1 MHICKTKIEMK
12 NIFIQLYSIIVFTF
26 LFSINSNAMIFEC
39 ENGFTYKIENYKN
52 QLYIYYKELNK
63 DWKAI
68 VNSNISE
75 NKYELILPNSQYLG
89 CANKNLAICNY
100 NTLITYKPSTGEA
113 NVREVI
119 RNDCFIGTMG
129 CNKYEKGLE
138 LNLRRCNVINNISTS
153 N

>member
-119 RNDCFIGTMG
+119 RNDCYIGTMG

>member
-1 MHICKTKIEMK
+1 MK

-52 QLYIYYKELNK
+52 QLFIYYKELNK
-63 DWKAI
+63 DWIAI

-100 NTLITYKPSTGEA
+100 NTLITYKPNTGEA

-129 CNKYEKGLE
+129 CNKYEKGHE

>member
-1 MHICKTKIEMK
+1 MK

-52 QLYIYYKELNK
+52 QLFIYYKELNK
-63 DWKAI
+63 DWIAI

-100 NTLITYKPSTGEA
+100 NTLITYKPNTGEA

>member
-1 MHICKTKIEMK
+1 MNICKTKIEMK
-12 NIFIQLYSIIVFTF
+12 NIFIQLYSIIVFIF

-68 VNSNISE
+68 VNSNILE

>member
-1 MHICKTKIEMK
+1 MNICKTKIEMK

-52 QLYIYYKELNK
+52 QLFIYYKELNK

-119 RNDCFIGTMG
+119 RNDCYIGTMG

>member
-1 MHICKTKIEMK
+1 MNICKTKIEMK

-52 QLYIYYKELNK
+52 QLFIYYKELNK
-63 DWKAI
+63 DWIAI

-100 NTLITYKPSTGEA
+100 NTLITYKPNTGEA

-129 CNKYEKGLE
+129 CNKYEKGHE

>member
-1 MHICKTKIEMK
+1 MNICKTKIEMK
-12 NIFIQLYSIIVFTF
+12 NIFMQLYSIIVFTF

-52 QLYIYYKELNK
+52 QLFIYYKELNK

-129 CNKYEKGLE
+129 CNKYKKGLE